1 MDKKEEMTLE
11 ELYTLMQGDYADA
24 KRRLMK
30 DERIEKYLRIFLRDE
45 TMQQLNDAVNHYDDN
60 SDDTQQQRETIFRA
74 AHTMKGVAANL
85 SLTTLAHAAS
95 ELTEQMRDRQNA
107 PSALLVDNLRKAYD
121 TVIKAYSQKD
131 ND

>member
-1 MDKKEEMTLE
+1 
-11 ELYTLMQGDYADA
+11 MQGDYADA